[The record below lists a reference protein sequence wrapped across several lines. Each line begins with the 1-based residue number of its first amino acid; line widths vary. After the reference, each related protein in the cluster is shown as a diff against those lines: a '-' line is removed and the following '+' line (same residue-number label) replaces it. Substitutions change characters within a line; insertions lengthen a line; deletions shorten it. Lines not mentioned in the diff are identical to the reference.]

1 LCFSDCKTQDLN
13 HCTMHRPPQELERID
28 QKVKGLEGGLI
39 HNHGFFLL
47 YPTKVQELVR
57 AKPLYVQ

>member
-1 LCFSDCKTQDLN
+1 
-13 HCTMHRPPQELERID
+13 MHRPPQELERID
-28 QKVKGLEGGLI
+28 QKLKGMEGGLI